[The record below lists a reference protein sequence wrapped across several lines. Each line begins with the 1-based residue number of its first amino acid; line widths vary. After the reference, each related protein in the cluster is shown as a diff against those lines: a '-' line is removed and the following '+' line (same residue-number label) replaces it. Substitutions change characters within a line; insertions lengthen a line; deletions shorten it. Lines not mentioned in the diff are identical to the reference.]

1 MPTDTST
8 TDSRHRAWSTMS
20 MPADGTGA
28 DPATSEAT
36 HAAAAA
42 SAAPASVAAAANAAP
57 AADGNPASRPRIV
70 GLRCRNCER
79 PEATGPNFVCPS
91 CFGPLEV
98 VLDRDA
104 VRAQVSRAGIEARGA
119 GIWRYLE
126 LLPVERAPA
135 RGLAVGSTPLIRADR
150 LAADIGLRSGQ
161 VRLKDDTRNPTLSFK
176 DRVVAIAAARASDF
190 GFTTLACASTGN
202 LAGATAAAAAAI
214 GMRAV
219 VFVPSNLEPA
229 KIDHALSYGATVV
242 PVNGTYDDINRLSL
256 EIADEEG
263 WAFVN
268 VNLRPYYSEGSK
280 TLAFEVAEQLG
291 WRLPDVIVTPIASG
305 SLFTKVARGFE
316 DLIAAGLVEDKPVR
330 FIGAQ
335 PDGCSPVATAFA
347 EGVDEIRPVRNPDT
361 IVRSLAIGS
370 PADGRYALALARRTG
385 GSIESVPDA
394 ATAAAIRRLGRTEGL
409 FAETAGGVTVAGME
423 QAVQRGLIGPDDEV
437 VALITGNGVK
447 TPDAK
452 WFGLEADPAA
462 PSAADASAGSGGLAR
477 PIDPSYSA
485 FLAAGLGS

>member
-1 MPTDTST
+1 MTTDTST

-20 MPADGTGA
+20 MPADGSGA
-28 DPATSEAT
+28 EPAT
-36 HAAAAA
+36 AAAAT
-42 SAAPASVAAAANAAP
+42 AAAATAASAGFVSAVVGQDP
-57 AADGNPASRPRIV
+57 TSRSRIV
-70 GLRCRNCER
+70 GLRCRNCQR
-79 PEATGPNFVCPS
+79 PEVTGPHFVCPS

-98 VLDRDA
+98 VLDREA
-104 VRAQVSRAGIEARGA
+104 VRAQVSRAGIEARGPD
-119 GIWRYLE
+119 IWRYLE
-126 LLPVERAPA
+126 LLPVDQAPT

-150 LAADIGLRSGQ
+150 LAAEIGLRSGQ

-176 DRVVAIAAARASDF
+176 DRVVAIAAARAADF

-291 WRLPDVIVTPIASG
+291 WRLPDVIVAPIASG

-385 GSIESVPDA
+385 GSIESVPDS

-452 WFGLEADPAA
+452 WFGLEAE
-462 PSAADASAGSGGLAR
+462 SAAWSDGISPAGSGGLAR